1 MNNLIVVAYNGK
13 KPTKAEIEAIAE
25 CLMRLKCCNEVE
37 VMKHY
42 DQDSIVDVVSKCA
55 TIIGF
60 EPKDDK
66 ALKNAA
72 TFINAHFSSPWD
84 MLGAV
89 ATARGVVIRSADQDA
104 LLNAVDIIASKS
116 KEECEQYG
124 IIPIIHNACYNAK
137 YHILNID

>member
-13 KPTKAEIEAIAE
+13 KPTKAEIEAIAD
-25 CLMRLKCCNEVE
+25 CLMGLKFCKEVE

-42 DQDSIVDVVSKCA
+42 DQDSIVDIVGKGV

-60 EPKDDK
+60 EPKEDN

-72 TFINAHFSSPWD
+72 TYINAHFSNPWV
-84 MLGAV
+84 LLSAV
-89 ATARGVVIRSADQDA
+89 ATARSTETKSADQYA

-116 KEECEQYG
+116 KEECEQYD